1 MNLLLDTH
9 ALIWFLEDDARLGRQ
24 VRAAIGD
31 AANRSYISDATAWEA
46 GIKSSL
52 RKLDLPAPYE
62 ELFPGLLEILG
73 FYVLSICHEHLH
85 RMVTLPWHHRDPFDR
100 LLIAQAQV
108 EGMTL
113 VSCDQSFPAYG
124 VPLLW

>member
-9 ALIWFLEDDARLGRQ
+9 ALNWFLEDDARLERPA
-24 VRAAIGD
+24 RAAISE
-31 AANRSYISDATAWEA
+31 AANRNYVSDATAWEV

-62 ELFPGLLEILG
+62 ELFPGLPEKLG
-73 FYVLSICHEHLH
+73 FHLLPIRHEHLH
-85 RMVTLPWHHRDPFDR
+85 RMVTLEWHHRDPFDR

-113 VSCDQSFPAYG
+113 VSCDPYFPAYG
-124 VPLLW
+124 VRLLW